1 MHPVFTHAARLAA
14 FASATLFAAL
24 AAPAHAQQPWP
35 AKPVSMV
42 VGYPAGSG
50 IDNVARF
57 LAEGLRERTG
67 QPFLVENKPGA
78 VGNIGAQFVARAP
91 NDGYTLL
98 FTPNSSHGINP
109 HMFSK
114 LGFDPVKDFQPVT
127 TVLSLGFVLVVN
139 PQTVPV
145 NSVAELTAYIKARP
159 GKLAYASGN
168 ATGRVTAEWYRQI
181 AGFDAVHVPYKGVP
195 QAITDLLGG
204 QVHFMFADATLG
216 IPTARS
222 GKLRALAV
230 TNAKRVASAPDI
242 PTMVEAGVRGYEVES
257 WFGVLFPAGT
267 AMDTTRR
274 LAELTNAVMG
284 SDKSREFLTRL
295 GAEALPGTPEG
306 FAKIIAAEIAKWGP
320 VVKAAGIAPE

>member
-1 MHPVFTHAARLAA
+1 MAAAKHL
-14 FASATLFAAL
+14 LAAL
-24 AAPAHAQQPWP
+24 ALFIALFITPAAPALAQTWP
-35 AKPVSMV
+35 AKPVTMV
-42 VGYPAGSG
+42 VGYPPGSG

-67 QPFLVENKPGA
+67 QPWIVENKPGA
-78 VGNIGAQFVARAP
+78 VGNLAAQAVARAAP
-91 NDGYTLL
+91 DGYTVL

-109 HMFSK
+109 HMFK
-114 LGFDPVKDFQPVT
+114 KPGFDPIKDFQPVT
-127 TVLSLGFVLVVN
+127 TILTLGFVLVVN

-145 NSVAELTAYIKARP
+145 NTVAELTAYIKARP
-159 GKLAYASGN
+159 GKLAFASGN

-181 AGFDAVHVPYKGVP
+181 TGIDAVHVPYKGVP

-230 TNAKRVASAPDI
+230 TNARRVSSAPDI

-284 SDKSREFLTRL
+284 TDKSREFLTRL